1 MGRGLQ
7 SGPSVVP
14 LCRLPGILYVRSR
27 IDPVQMSGAIDKLF
41 LLCVLSLLSA
51 CSPGLRSRTETA
63 LDDVESYINERPDS
77 ALAVLR
83 ALDSAVIVRGPA
95 LRARAALLHS
105 MALDKCYIDLQTD
118 SILAPAVVWYA
129 RHGTPDEKLKT
140 WYYLGRT
147 QYNAGD
153 YRAAIV
159 TYTEALD
166 FTRKATDD
174 KYKGFV
180 NQAMADTYS
189 STFLSAESLPYLERA
204 YNAFLAVP
212 DSSLARKTEYK
223 KALALVWQ
231 SRWDESERLFQDLLL
246 NPGGIEQILPIVKA
260 DYALEL
266 ILSGDE
272 KAGESVTLFKEALS
286 SGRGL
291 PSTNHWG
298 AYAYALLKAGDRE
311 YSKELYDQLER
322 LYPSDDRA
330 QYWLTY
336 EKIEH
341 KEYRAAY
348 DLSRRTLLYQDS
360 LLRAEL
366 KQTTMAAQN
375 EYLANKSLLAQ
386 RKNERKTIAWLMTT
400 ALFVLI
406 LLGGY
411 WAYTQKTRKAE
422 KEHARLL
429 QSVETIRR
437 ELEDSKNE
445 RHNLARQ
452 VDENTLL
459 RQRFKELF
467 QEYFNTLGRI
477 CADYEEGQI
486 SQTSDADRI
495 MLRRIDRIVNDFKGD
510 KDGHAAF
517 ETLLNKHLDNI
528 MCHFRIDF
536 PNMKEPSYVLAGYI
550 FAGIGMDTI
559 GVLMGLNTDVLY
571 ARKYRLKALIGDS
584 SARYKAEYMRF
595 FK

>member
-1 MGRGLQ
+1 MLI
-7 SGPSVVP
+7 V
-14 LCRLPGILYVRSR
+14 LC
-27 IDPVQMSGAIDKLF
+27 A
-41 LLCVLSLLSA
+41 LSLSA
-51 CSPGLRSRTETA
+51 CSVWPRNRTKA
-63 LDDVESYINERPDS
+63 ILDDVESYINEHPDS

-83 ALDSAVIVRGPA
+83 ALDSAAIVRGPA
-95 LRARAALLHS
+95 QRARAALLHS
-105 MALDKCYIDLQTD
+105 IALDKCYIDLQTD
-118 SILAPAVVWYA
+118 SVLAPAVAWYA

-166 FTRKATDD
+166 FTRKSMND
-174 KYKGFV
+174 KYKGLV

-189 STFLSAESLPYLERA
+189 STFLSAESLLYLDRA
-204 YNAFLAVP
+204 YDAFLAVP

-231 SRWDESERLFQDLLL
+231 GRWDESERLFQDLLL
-246 NPGGIEQILPIVKA
+246 NPGGIEQIIPIIKA
-260 DYALEL
+260 DHALEL

-272 KAGESVTLFKEALS
+272 KAGKSVTLFKEALS
-286 SGRGL
+286 SGSGL

-298 AYAYALLKAGDRE
+298 AYAYALLKAGDKT

-322 LYPSDDRA
+322 LYPSDDRV

-336 EKIEH
+336 EKIER
-341 KEYRAAY
+341 KEYKAAY
-348 DLSRRTLLYQDS
+348 DLTRRTLLYQDS

-375 EYLANKSLLAQ
+375 EYLANKSLISQ
-386 RKNERKTIAWLMTT
+386 RKIERKTIAWLTTT
-400 ALFVLI
+400 ALFVLVF
-406 LLGGY
+406 LGGY
-411 WAYTQKTRKAE
+411 WAFTWRARKVE

-437 ELEDSKNE
+437 ELEDSENE

-459 RQRFKELF
+459 RQRFKDLF

-486 SQTSDADRI
+486 SQASDADRI

-517 ETLLNKHLDNI
+517 NALLDRHLDSI
-528 MCHFRIDF
+528 MSHFRIDF
-536 PNMKEPSYVLAGYI
+536 PNMKEQSYVLAGYI

-559 GVLMGLNTDVLY
+559 GVLMGLDTDVLY
-571 ARKYRLKALIGDS
+571 ARKYRLKSLIGDS
-584 SARYKAEYMRF
+584 SARHKAEYMHF